1 MAVDKFSSAAGPNT
15 GLIKIVPTSIAV
27 GSGSGSV
34 DVNGTVTFSGSSSVS
49 LNGCFTSLYRN
60 YIIIYDSSTGGSGSG
75 NTYFR
80 LRQSGSDDTAS
91 TYEYG
96 VFSIYSAP
104 GSGVNQYSGN
114 NSIAELN
121 QTFGPTQINM
131 YSPQLAINTRW
142 HFNAAVNYSTGGA
155 GAQLGGGYKK
165 DTKQYDGFTLVNGAT
180 TMSGAMF
187 VYGFNQ

>member
-1 MAVDKFSSAAGPNT
+1 MAINRLSDVVGPAN
-15 GLIKIVPTSIAV
+15 GLVKVTPASIAV

-34 DVNGTVTFSGSSSVS
+34 DTNGSVTFTSASSVS
-49 LNGCFTSLYRN
+49 LNSCFTSLYRN
-60 YIIIYDSSTGGSGSG
+60 YIVIYDSSTGGSGSG

-80 LRQSGSDDTAS
+80 LRQAGSDDSAS

-114 NSIAELN
+114 NNIAELN

-165 DTKQYDGFTLVNGAT
+165 DTKQYDGFTLFNGAT
-180 TMSGAMF
+180 TMNGTMS
-187 VYGFNQ
+187 VYGYN